1 MSKYTTGE
9 MAKLCDVS
17 VRTVQYYDSRN
28 ILVPSELSDG
38 GRRLY
43 SEDDLRKL
51 KIICFLRNVGLSI
64 NSIGELFEEEN
75 PEKVISI
82 LLEEQEKELKE
93 EIDERHTKLQ
103 VLEQIEREL
112 KILENFSVE
121 SINDIAYKMKN
132 LKKLRK
138 ARAIILGV
146 GVVMDIIEWSTL
158 ILWITK
164 GIWIPFVV
172 GLPIV
177 IGMGIWITIFY
188 FGKVAYICPECHSV
202 FKPRFKEAL
211 WARHTPAT
219 RKVTCTKCGHKGFCV
234 ETYEEKNKSKLKT
247 K

>member
-28 ILVPSELSDG
+28 ILVPSELSEG

-51 KIICFLRNVGLSI
+51 KIICFLRSVDVPI
-64 NSIGELFEEEN
+64 NSIAELFEEEN
-75 PEKVISI
+75 PEKVIAI
-82 LLEEQEKELKE
+82 LLEHQKKDLK
-93 EIDERHTKLQ
+93 DEVSERQRKIQL
-103 VLEQIEREL
+103 LEQIEREL
-112 KILENFSVE
+112 KLLESFSVE
-121 SINDIAYKMKN
+121 SINDIAHVMKN
-132 LKKLRK
+132 TKKLR
-138 ARAIILGV
+138 RTRTIMLCV
-146 GVVMDIIEWSTL
+146 GLVMELIEWGIL

-177 IGMGIWITIFY
+177 IGMGVWITKYY
-188 FGKVAYICPECHSV
+188 FDSIVYICPECHAV
-202 FKPRFKEAL
+202 FKPKFKEAFF
-211 WARHTPAT
+211 ANHTPTT
-219 RKVTCTKCGHKGFCV
+219 RKLTCTKCGHKGFCV
-234 ETYEEKNKSKLKT
+234 ETCEEET

>member
-28 ILVPSELSDG
+28 LLVPSELSEG

-51 KIICFLRNVGLSI
+51 KIICFLRNVGLPI

-75 PEKVISI
+75 PEKVIAI
-82 LLEEQEKELKE
+82 LLEQQEKELKD
-93 EIDERHTKLQ
+93 EINERQQKLQ

-112 KILENFSVE
+112 KVLESFSIE
-121 SINDIAYKMKN
+121 SIGDIAHVMKN
-132 LKKLRK
+132 VKKLR
-138 ARAIILGV
+138 RTRTIIFCIGL
-146 GVVMDIIEWSTL
+146 VMDFIEWGTF
-158 ILWITK
+158 ILWIKK
-164 GIWIPFVV
+164 GIWLPFAV

-177 IGMGIWITIFY
+177 IGMGVWITKFY
-188 FGKVAYICPECHSV
+188 FNSVVYICPECHTV
-202 FKPRFKEAL
+202 FKPKFKEAF
-211 WARHTPAT
+211 WANHTPTT
-219 RKVTCTKCGHKGFCV
+219 RKLTCTKCGHKGFCV
-234 ETYEEKNKSKLKT
+234 ETCEEET

>member
-28 ILVPSELSDG
+28 ILVPSEISEG

-43 SEDDLRKL
+43 SEDDLHKL
-51 KIICFLRNVGLSI
+51 KVICFLRSVDVPI
-64 NSIGELFEEEN
+64 NRIGKLFEEEN
-75 PEKVISI
+75 PEKVIAI
-82 LLEEQEKELKE
+82 LLEQQEKELKD
-93 EIDERHTKLQ
+93 EINERQKKLQ

-112 KILENFSVE
+112 KVLESFSIE
-121 SINDIAYKMKN
+121 SINDIAHIMKN
-132 LKKLRK
+132 LKKLR
-138 ARAIILGV
+138 RTRITILCLGLI
-146 GVVMDIIEWSTL
+146 MDLIEWGTL
-158 ILWITK
+158 ILWIAK

-177 IGMGIWITIFY
+177 IGLGVWISKYY
-188 FGKVAYICPECHSV
+188 FDRIVYICPECHTV

-211 WARHTPAT
+211 WANHTPTT
-219 RKVTCTKCGHKGFCV
+219 RKLTCTQCGHKGFCV
-234 ETYEEKNKSKLKT
+234 ETCEEET

>member
-28 ILVPSELSDG
+28 LLVPSELSEG

-51 KIICFLRNVGLSI
+51 KIICFLRNVGLPI

-75 PEKVISI
+75 PEKVIAI
-82 LLEEQEKELKE
+82 LLEQQEKELKD
-93 EIDERHTKLQ
+93 EINERQQKLQ
-103 VLEQIEREL
+103 VLEQMEREL
-112 KILENFSVE
+112 KMLESFSIE
-121 SINDIAYKMKN
+121 SIGDIAHVMRN
-132 LKKLRK
+132 VKKLRRT
-138 ARAIILGV
+138 RAIVLCIGL
-146 GVVMDIIEWSTL
+146 VMDFIEWGTF

-164 GIWIPFVV
+164 GIWLPFVI

-177 IGMGIWITIFY
+177 IGMGVWITKFY
-188 FGKVAYICPECHSV
+188 FNSVVYICPECHTV
-202 FKPRFKEAL
+202 FKPKFKEAF
-211 WARHTPAT
+211 WANHTPTT
-219 RKVTCTKCGHKGFCV
+219 RKLTCTKCGHKGFCV
-234 ETYEEKNKSKLKT
+234 ETCEEET

>member
-28 ILVPSELSDG
+28 ILVPSELSEG

-51 KIICFLRNVGLSI
+51 KVICFLRNVDVSI
-64 NSIGELFEEEN
+64 NSIAELFEEEN
-75 PEKVISI
+75 PEKVIAI
-82 LLEEQEKELKE
+82 LLEQQKKDLK
-93 EIDERHTKLQ
+93 DEVSERQQKIQ

-112 KILENFSVE
+112 KLLESFSIE
-121 SINDIAYKMKN
+121 SINDIAHVMKN
-132 LKKLRK
+132 TKKLR
-138 ARAIILGV
+138 RTRSIMLCIGLI
-146 GVVMDIIEWSTL
+146 MELIEWGTL

-177 IGMGIWITIFY
+177 IGMAVWITKFY
-188 FGKVAYICPECHSV
+188 FARIVYICPECHTV
-202 FKPRFKEAL
+202 FKPKFKEAFF
-211 WARHTPAT
+211 ANHTPTT
-219 RKVTCTKCGHKGFCV
+219 RKLTCIKCGHKGFCV
-234 ETYEEKNKSKLKT
+234 ETCEEET
-247 K
+247 R